1 MLKRLDISMDKAIVN
16 IDKYGNTSAATVFL
30 AFHEALVDGRIKK
43 GDKVIFVS
51 FGSGMTYGATL
62 VEV

>member
-1 MLKRLDISMDKAIVN
+1 MERAILNVN
-16 IDKYGNTSAATVFL
+16 KYGNTSAASVFL
-30 AFHEALVDGRIKK
+30 AFHEALVDGKVKK

-62 VEV
+62 MEI